1 MGESSPWNMP
11 YDFSINKMIPFMN
24 NKSKPIVFRIGE
36 ENKPV
41 INGVD
46 DFRDSLFG
54 EQLEIFLKHIRRKL
68 QMEDQ
73 ESDLFNDVYENN
85 IIAFIGERGAG
96 KTSCMYSGM
105 KILKDA
111 QEQGRWQQLFADG
124 FVPQKRLE
132 FIKTIDPSFFD
143 TQHNILEMLVGEMYG
158 RLERAFKMD
167 ASVMNRDKTR
177 KLVDQFQ
184 KTKRHLHFLSSDK
197 ALMQDDDEL
206 EELAYLSSGVDLRDS
221 VKTLVDCYLDWK
233 NAQMLVIGIDDIDLN
248 TKQAYRMAEQIR
260 KYMILPN
267 VIILMAVKLDQLSS
281 VIRLELTR
289 QFREV
294 MQNGNGSLS
303 DSDVSEMAERYL
315 NKLIPL
321 QTRIFIPDPSSFF
334 SRRLEIV
341 GHDGK
346 TEKSYD
352 MVREAVPALIFA
364 KCRYLF
370 YNTKGATSLIVP
382 RNLRDL
388 RMLIR
393 MLFLMVD
400 YDKNDTTGRSAG
412 NKQQFKR
419 YLFGT
424 WLDDMDIRYKRIANA
439 LINET
444 EPAMFNKKVLD
455 LLKAEQVFN
464 AELVNADKDIA
475 DILDSNNLTFNISLG
490 DTFYVLRRMDGME
503 TSSQLHKLIFFI
515 KSLYSIRLYEYY
527 DELTDSNR
535 KDSREEKP
543 YRAQEL
549 EMISDY
555 QKLTGGNLFLLQGDS
570 LLPKENGAAE
580 REIRNINGDE
590 LLKLLA
596 NVTDLYNNA
605 ADRQA
610 LLDDAEFVVKLRVV
624 EFFMLT
630 VSRYIWT
637 SEGNLVESGIH
648 RYRLQAQAYYDRYF
662 DTGTKSMLFDAL
674 APFFTLIDIRHSYER
689 FSKDIYQIAC
699 DCNRSLYNLLNDIPA
714 QTDDRTFL
722 SRSCLRNSEIIDD
735 IYAKLSLKRGG
746 YRMSDNADVVKMLYQ
761 NVANYFIYTY
771 DQHEAKTDKEGQYYV
786 ISFPEFKVLAS
797 LFDDENFLQLFGKI
811 FNEVRSAVEKY
822 TEMTYPDIWL
832 LYKSMKGKS
841 VVSRIRNHYPQ
852 LYEAIGEDALNEL
865 FDSERTYKRN
875 LIIQK
880 IAQAIADNPANFM
893 MVGNQNGKEDNKGP
907 REENEL
913 TTQRK

>member
-1 MGESSPWNMP
+1 
-11 YDFSINKMIPFMN
+11 MN
-24 NKSKPIVFRIGE
+24 NESNPIIFRIGE

-41 INGVD
+41 IHGLD

-54 EQLEIFLKHIRRKL
+54 EQLEMFLMHIRRKL
-68 QMEDQ
+68 QMEDTD
-73 ESDLFNDVYENN
+73 SVLFNDVYENN

-96 KTSCMYSGM
+96 KTSCMYSGI

-111 QEQGRWQQLFADG
+111 QERGRWQQVFGDE

-132 FIKTIDPSFFD
+132 FLKTIDPSFFD

-158 RLERAFKMD
+158 RLEQEIKRDGSAT
-167 ASVMNRDKTR
+167 NRDKAR
-177 KLVDQFQ
+177 KLIDQFQ

-197 ALMQDDDEL
+197 AFMQDDDEL

-221 VKTLVDCYLDWK
+221 IKALVDSYLDWK
-233 NAQMLVIGIDDIDLN
+233 NAQVLVVGIDDIDLN
-248 TKQAYRMAEQIR
+248 TKQAYRMVEQIR
-260 KYMILPN
+260 KYLILPN
-267 VIILMAVKLDQLSS
+267 VIILMAVKLDQLGS

-294 MQNGNGSLS
+294 MQKGNGSLS

-321 QTRIFIPDPSSFF
+321 QTRIFLPEPSSFF

-341 GHDGK
+341 GADGK

-393 MLFLMVD
+393 MLFLMCD
-400 YDKNDTTGRSAG
+400 YDKNDSTGRSAG

-444 EPAMFNKKVLD
+444 EPTMFNKKVLD

-464 AELVNADKDIA
+464 SELINADKDIA

-490 DTFYVLRRMDGME
+490 DTFYVLRRLDGMG
-503 TSSQLHKLIFFI
+503 TSSQLHKLIFFV

-527 DELTDSNR
+527 DELTNPNR
-535 KDSREEKP
+535 TESRENKP

-555 QKLTGGNLFLLQGDS
+555 QKLIGGNLFLLQGDT
-570 LLPKENGAAE
+570 LLPKENGTTE
-580 REIRNINGDE
+580 REIRNINGGE
-590 LLKLLA
+590 LMKLLA
-596 NVTDLYNNA
+596 SVVDSYKRSKDKLVLFSD
-605 ADRQA
+605 AD
-610 LLDDAEFVVKLRVV
+610 FVAKLCVV

-630 VSRYIWT
+630 VSRYVWT
-637 SEGNLVESGIH
+637 SEGTLVESGIH
-648 RYRLQAQAYYDRYF
+648 RYRLQAQAYYDRNF
-662 DTGTKSMLFDAL
+662 DSGTKSMLFDAL

-689 FSKDIYQIAC
+689 FSKDIYKIAC
-699 DCNRSLYNLLNDIPA
+699 ECDQSLYNLLDKVPA
-714 QTDDRTFL
+714 QIDDRSFL
-722 SRSCLRNSEIIDD
+722 SRTCVRNAEIIDD
-735 IYAKLSLKRGG
+735 IYAKLSLKRGS
-746 YRMSDNADVVKMLYQ
+746 YRMSDNAEVVKVLYQ
-761 NVANYFIYTY
+761 NIANYFIYTY
-771 DQHEAKTDKEGQYYV
+771 DKHEAEKETNGEYYK
-786 ISFPEFKVLAS
+786 ISFPEFNVLAS
-797 LFDDENFLQLFGKI
+797 LFDDANFRQLFGKI
-811 FNEVRSAVEKY
+811 FTEIKGAMEAY
-822 TEMTYPDIWL
+822 TETKYPNIWL
-832 LYKSMKGKS
+832 MYKSMKGKS
-841 VVSRIRNHYPQ
+841 ILSRIRQHYPQ
-852 LYEAIGEDALNEL
+852 LYEAIGEDTLNDL
-865 FDSERTYKRN
+865 FESERTYRRG

-880 IAQAIADNPANFM
+880 IAQAIADNPVNFM
-893 MVGNQNGKEDNKGP
+893 LVETQNGKADSNGQG
-907 REENEL
+907 EEAEPAI
-913 TTQRK
+913 QVE

>member
-1 MGESSPWNMP
+1 
-11 YDFSINKMIPFMN
+11 MN
-24 NKSKPIVFRIGE
+24 SESKPIIFKIGE

-41 INGVD
+41 IHGLD

-54 EQLEIFLKHIRRKL
+54 EQLEMFLTHIKRKL
-68 QMEDQ
+68 QMEDTD
-73 ESDLFNDVYENN
+73 SLLFNDVYENN

-96 KTSCMYSGM
+96 KTSCMYSGI
-105 KILKDA
+105 KILEEA
-111 QEQGRWQQLFADG
+111 QERGRWQQLFGDG

-132 FIKTIDPSFFD
+132 FLKTIDPSFFD

-158 RLERAFKMD
+158 RLEQEIKRD
-167 ASVMNRDKTR
+167 AVGTNRDKAR
-177 KLVDQFQ
+177 KLIDQFQ

-221 VKTLVDCYLDWK
+221 IKALIDNYLDWK
-233 NAQMLVIGIDDIDLN
+233 NAQVLVVGIDDIDLN

-260 KYMILPN
+260 KYLILPN
-267 VIILMAVKLDQLSS
+267 VIILMAVKLDQLGS
-281 VIRLELTR
+281 VIRLELTK

-294 MQNGNGSLS
+294 MQKGNGSLS

-321 QTRIFIPDPSSFF
+321 QTRIFIPEPSSFF
-334 SRRLEIV
+334 SRSLEIV
-341 GHDGK
+341 GADGK
-346 TEKSYD
+346 TEKTYD

-393 MLFLMVD
+393 MLFLMGD
-400 YDKNDTTGRSAG
+400 YDKNDSTGRSAG

-424 WLDDMDIRYKRIANA
+424 WLDDMDIRYKRIAKA

-455 LLKAEQVFN
+455 LLKAESVFN
-464 AELVNADKDIA
+464 GELVNADKDIA

-490 DTFYVLRRMDGME
+490 DTFYVLRRLDGMG

-527 DELTDSNR
+527 DELTDTNR
-535 KDSREEKP
+535 TEDRGNKP

-555 QKLTGGNLFLLQGDS
+555 QKLIGGNLFLLQGDT
-570 LLPKENGAAE
+570 LLPKENGATE
-580 REIRNINGDE
+580 REIRNINGGE
-590 LLKLLA
+590 LMKLLA
-596 NVTDLYNNA
+596 SVVDSYKNSKDK
-605 ADRQA
+605 QA
-610 LLDDAEFVVKLRVV
+610 LLSDADFVAKLRVV

-630 VSRYIWT
+630 VSRYVWT
-637 SEGNLVESGIH
+637 SEGTLVESGIH
-648 RYRLQAQAYYDRYF
+648 RYRLQAQAYYDRNF
-662 DTGTKSMLFDAL
+662 DSGTESLLFDAL
-674 APFFTLIDIRHSYER
+674 VPFFTLIDIRHSYER
-689 FSKDIYQIAC
+689 FSKDIYKIAC
-699 DCNRSLYNLLNDIPA
+699 ECSQSLYNLLNDVPA
-714 QTDDRTFL
+714 QTDDRSFL
-722 SRSCLRNSEIIDD
+722 SRACVRNAELIDD
-735 IYAKLSLKRGG
+735 IYAKLSLKRGS
-746 YRMSDNADVVKMLYQ
+746 YRMSDNAEVVKVLYQ
-761 NVANYFIYTY
+761 NIANYFIYTY
-771 DQHEAKTDKEGQYYV
+771 DKHEAGKDTNGEYYK

-797 LFDDENFLQLFGKI
+797 LFDDESFRQLFRKI
-811 FNEVRSAVEKY
+811 FTETKTAMEVY
-822 TEMTYPDIWL
+822 TELTYPNIWL
-832 LYKSMKGKS
+832 AYKTMKGRS
-841 VVSRIRNHYPQ
+841 VLSRIKQYYPQ
-852 LYEAIGEDALNEL
+852 LYEAIGEDTLNDL
-865 FDSERTYKRN
+865 FEPEKTYRRG
-875 LIIQK
+875 LIIHT
-880 IAQAIADNPANFM
+880 ISQAITDNPINFM
-893 MVGNQNGKEDNKGP
+893 LVGTQNGKADSNGQDEKTEPTVQG
-907 REENEL
+907 E
-913 TTQRK
+913 